1 MNDIERRILRKH
13 HTDLLKTLDTTF
25 MIPFLFEREIVFEE
39 NYLDDIPC
47 RPERVKKLL
56 LFLKDNCSFEL
67 FVECLR
73 HDDSYPFLA
82 DDLEKELSQADKLND
97 GIQQQRKIDL
107 FTERRKQVG
116 EFRHKMKRCSH
127 EKDFATFQ
135 KHYEKAIND
144 WNHINRNRTRYNDQQ
159 RQRAADFC
167 HAAYDAEI
175 ERRRVFY
182 EKINLE
188 GDILDKVQLMSAHTS
203 CPTAPDVLYL
213 ARYSSALVM
222 AGGTLEDGLTYIED
236 AEHKME
242 LLPACRETGLVLY
255 IKFNF
260 LLLRHERDRTS
271 IDKNELSK
279 LGNSVITH
287 FSTESD
293 TVSNDFKRIFLLKK
307 AHMWLDM
314 GVFLNVIGEGQVT
327 ESDIQE
333 TEKLLKEIYRP
344 FLWER
349 MELRAK
355 MVYYAVRSRLEYVKD
370 NTNYS
375 EAIKLAIKA
384 LRYAKEGGFPK
395 EQKAIEYNSDL
406 LRKHH
411 SSTA

>member
-1 MNDIERRILRKH
+1 MDDTERRILRKH
-13 HTDLLKTLDTTF
+13 HTILMETLDTKY
-25 MIPFLFEREIVFEE
+25 MIPFLFEKEIVYEE
-39 NYLDDIPC
+39 DYLDDKPC
-47 RPERVKKLL
+47 RPERVKKML
-56 LFLKDNCSFEL
+56 LFLKDNCSFEQ
-67 FVECLR
+67 FIECLR
-73 HDDSYPFLA
+73 HEESYSFLA
-82 DDLEKELSQADKLND
+82 DDLEKALSHASEQND
-97 GIQQQRKIDL
+97 VVHQQRKINL
-107 FTERRKQVG
+107 FTERRKDVG

-127 EKDFATFQ
+127 EKDFVTFR
-135 KHYEKAIND
+135 KYYEKAIND
-144 WNHINRNRTRYNDQQ
+144 WDHIKHNRTKYNDQQ

-222 AGGTLEDGLTYIED
+222 AGGTLEDALTYIED

-260 LLLRHERDRTS
+260 LLLRHERDRS
-271 IDKNELSK
+271 RIDKDELSK

-293 TVSNDFKRIFLLKK
+293 TISNDFKRIFLLKK

-314 GVFLNVIGEGQVT
+314 GVFLNVIGDNKITDRHIE
-327 ESDIQE
+327 E
-333 TEKLLKEIYRP
+333 TEKLLKELHRP
-344 FLWER
+344 SLWDR

-355 MVYYAVRSRLEYVKD
+355 MVYYAVMSRLAQVKD

-375 EAIKLAIKA
+375 EAIELATKA
-384 LRYAKEGGFPK
+384 LRFAKEGKFPK
-395 EQKAIEYNSDL
+395 EQRAIEYNLDL
-406 LRKHH
+406 LRKV
-411 SSTA
+411 